1 MIDNLPLYREPL
13 RHLLVRLSRVPFT
26 DGSVALSAVADTVRA
41 FISTD
46 GALLETMFESAWPA
60 STGRI
65 ARRYVLLI

>member
-1 MIDNLPLYREPL
+1 VIDNLPLYREPL
-13 RHLLVRLSRVPFT
+13 RHVLVRLSRVPFT

-41 FISTD
+41 FSTD
-46 GALLETMFESAWPA
+46 GALLETMFESAWRA